1 MAFTKEDLIS
11 YARQDVRHLEDMA
24 ERAKNLG
31 DVLEMIEQELE
42 LARIAL
48 ASLEES
54 CEVPMS
60 NIDKHAVQA
69 VADLKAGY
77 TLGHADVAI
86 LNELARIALASLEA
100 KPVNNG
106 WISCSERMPEQFEC
120 VMAYTKYGEV
130 WTGIYDFR
138 WDFYCDNR
146 LVKNVTH
153 WKPLPE
159 LPEESNEA
167 CYKLVPAK

>member
-48 ASLEES
+48 AALEES

-60 NIDKHAVQA
+60 NIDKRAVQA

-86 LNELARIALASLEA
+86 LNELARIVLASLEA
-100 KPVNNG
+100 EPVKNG
-106 WISCSERMPEQFEC
+106 WINCSEQMPEQFKT
-120 VMAYTKYGEV
+120 VLAYTKFGEI
-130 WTGIYDFR
+130 WTGTYDPH
-138 WDFYCDNR
+138 WDFYCDNII
-146 LVKNVTH
+146 VEGVTH
-153 WKPLPE
+153 WMPIPE
-159 LPEESNEA
+159 LPEESNDKE
-167 CYKLVPAK
+167 

>member
-31 DVLEMIEQELE
+31 DVLEMVEQELE

-48 ASLEES
+48 ATLEES

-100 KPVNNG
+100 EPVKNG
-106 WISCSERMPEQFEC
+106 WINCSEQMPEQFKT
-120 VMAYTKYGEV
+120 VLAYTKFGEI
-130 WTGIYDFR
+130 WTGTYDPH
-138 WDFYCDNR
+138 WDFYCDNII
-146 LVKNVTH
+146 VEGVTH
-153 WKPLPE
+153 WMPIPE
-159 LPEESNEA
+159 LPEESNDKE
-167 CYKLVPAK
+167 